1 MWGKNHMYIASIC
14 VCVKTKFHTTTS
26 TTKRK
31 TVLKLVQLIFFFFFF
46 VCVCICMPCCVYVY
60 VFFPIFF
67 LFFIL
72 LGFLTI
78 LNFIFIFLFFFF
90 LCSSSIFFFLC
101 NFYRKNTKS
110 EPRSSNTNSDSE
122 HITSDSTTSH
132 NAEHSLPKDNEN
144 EPKQLNKLQQQLE
157 QLEGQQKKL
166 KASEQI
172 GNDVVTNE
180 QHQQQ
185 QQNGEIHTNDMKQ
198 ETRTAF
204 VNDVVK
210 SGNQKKSNTK
220 AHKQHNATKKVHN
233 SATTANNNG
242 NKSKLKSTS
251 SGGGSNKNG
260 KDAIAYLK
268 AEGSLSGLASLKR
281 VGNVKLATDPEGR
294 NSTIK
299 AKFTLGPLILR
310 VEKSFKRGGVENV
323 KSATART
330 NEMIGRIKFSVVND
344 RATLM
349 SIKVQQPKQ
358 VMKYV
363 SLEGK

>member
-1 MWGKNHMYIASIC
+1 M
-14 VCVKTKFHTTTS
+14 
-26 TTKRK
+26 
-31 TVLKLVQLIFFFFFF
+31 
-46 VCVCICMPCCVYVY
+46 
-60 VFFPIFF
+60 
-67 LFFIL
+67 
-72 LGFLTI
+72 
-78 LNFIFIFLFFFF
+78 
-90 LCSSSIFFFLC
+90 
-101 NFYRKNTKS
+101 
-110 EPRSSNTNSDSE
+110 
-122 HITSDSTTSH
+122 
-132 NAEHSLPKDNEN
+132 PKDNEN
-144 EPKQLNKLQQQLE
+144 EPKQLNKLQQQLV

-180 QHQQQ
+180 QQQQQQ
-185 QQNGEIHTNDMKQ
+185 QQNGEIHTDDMKQ

-220 AHKQHNATKKVHN
+220 AHKQHNATKKIHN
-233 SATTANNNG
+233 SATTANNNS

-251 SGGGSNKNG
+251 GGANNKNA

-363 SLEGK
+363 CLEGK